1 MGDIIVDGK
10 ILVTWFPACADP
22 GNPTLAELAA
32 GIRLSRTLT
41 KDGMPGWEPD
51 TARVETTPLDGKFN
65 TNKVGRSSFNDPMF
79 RFKKQTGVDT
89 IYNTL
94 VKEAEGF
101 VAIRRDIDRD
111 VAWAAGQP
119 CEVYPVQ
126 CGETRRVVPEENT
139 TSRYEVPITIT
150 EDPELRA
157 TVAA

>member
-1 MGDIIVDGK
+1 MADIIIDGK
-10 ILVTWFPACADP
+10 ILVYWVPAIADMA
-22 GNPTLAELAA
+22 NPTVAELNA

-41 KDGMPGWEPD
+41 KDGLPGWEPD

-79 RFKKQTGVDT
+79 RFKKQSGTDT

-94 VKEAEGF
+94 VKEAEGY

-111 VAWAAGQP
+111 TAWTAGQAV
-119 CEVYPVQ
+119 EIYPVQ
-126 CGETRRVVPEENT
+126 CGETRRLAPEENT

-150 EDPELRA
+150 DDPELRA